1 MQELLTITLLVTSL
15 LGTATALNY
24 KSDLNLRDA
33 QKHINDKNTIRLVR
47 QISELARD
55 IRVATYPTACDD
67 ETIKIIGETC
77 DVGNYMEWAGPQLE
91 REAEALLVQLTDKG
105 SLSTDEMD

>member
-15 LGTATALNY
+15 LGTATALHY
-24 KSDLNLRDA
+24 KSDLDLRET

-47 QISELARD
+47 QISALARN

-67 ETIKIIGETC
+67 ETIKIIGASC
-77 DVGNYMEWAGPQLE
+77 DVGNYMEWAGPELE
-91 REAEALLVQLTDKG
+91 HEAEALLVQLTDKG
-105 SLSTDEMD
+105 RLSTDESD